1 VGRVKDGPDCV
12 EDAPKFGDARTSR
25 IVVEIEF
32 FCCHNVVITRSE
44 A

>member
-1 VGRVKDGPDCV
+1 MGRVKDGPDCV
-12 EDAPKFGDARTSR
+12 EDAPKFGDAWMSQ

-32 FCCHNVVITRSE
+32 FQSNNVVITQLE